1 MAKITFTRDCD
12 YNHNRQVTT
21 AFKAGWSGTVKRDI
35 QKWAI
40 EKGYG
45 FEPIG
50 ELADGDVLSD
60 DSAVIL
66 FQDSSP
72 GDQ

>member
-50 ELADGDVLSD
+50 ELANGDVLSD
-60 DSAVIL
+60 GSAL
-66 FQDSSP
+66 FLDANNPSS
-72 GDQ
+72 D

>member
-50 ELADGDVLSD
+50 ELANGDVLSD
-60 DSAVIL
+60 GSAL
-66 FQDSSP
+66 FLDANSP
-72 GDQ
+72 SGD

>member
-12 YNHNRQVTT
+12 YRHNRQVTT
-21 AFKAGWSGTVKRDI
+21 AFKAGWSGTVKREI

-50 ELADGDVLSD
+50 ELANGDVLSD
-60 DSAVIL
+60 DSSLLLDAN
-66 FQDSSP
+66 SPP
-72 GDQ
+72 GD

>member
-21 AFKAGWSGTVKRDI
+21 AFKAGWSGTVKREI

-50 ELADGDVLSD
+50 ELANGDVLSD
-60 DSAVIL
+60 GSAL
-66 FQDSSP
+66 FLDANSSP
-72 GDQ
+72 CD

>member
-50 ELADGDVLSD
+50 ELSDSDVLSD
-60 DSAVIL
+60 DSTL
-66 FQDSSP
+66 FLDANSSP
-72 GDQ
+72 GD

>member
-21 AFKAGWSGTVKRDI
+21 AFQAGWSGTVRGDM
-35 QKWAI
+35 QKEAI

-50 ELADGDVLSD
+50 ELANGDVLSD
-60 DSAVIL
+60 DSAL
-66 FQDSSP
+66 FLDANSSP